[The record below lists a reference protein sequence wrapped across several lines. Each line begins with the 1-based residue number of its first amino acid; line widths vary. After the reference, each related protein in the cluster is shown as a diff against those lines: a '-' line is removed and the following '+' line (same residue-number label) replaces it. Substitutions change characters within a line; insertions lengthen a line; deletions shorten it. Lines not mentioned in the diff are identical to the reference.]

1 MSKKNGP
8 EPYFRPKKNRWYVQV
23 GGKQIN
29 LGPDEAQA
37 KIRWHQLMAGGLL
50 TPAPQPGG
58 NPSCPLAC
66 VLIDLFLSWCLKHRS
81 KRTAEWY
88 RGHLQ
93 SFLDSLPAAAT
104 IAAGQV
110 KPFHVVNWAD
120 AHATWGP
127 MQRRGAITAVQRA
140 FNWAEKLGHIDR
152 SPLRGIEKPP
162 PKRRE
167 QVLTPAEFAGLLA
180 RVKEPRFRDV
190 LEFCWET
197 GCRVQEVR
205 VIEARHVRLDRGR
218 VELPPAE
225 AKGKKRWRFIY
236 LSPSAEEIVKNLAK
250 VHPAGV
256 LFRNAAG
263 RRWDAQNFNNRF
275 IRLQARIGREE
286 MERRGFTL
294 ASDRVREVAASL
306 PPERR
311 ERGRVVP
318 KTAKELLREARKK
331 LMAREAAKLGTKY
344 ALTAI
349 RHSFATRLLEAGVDH
364 ITVAALLGHAD
375 ATMLARVYQH
385 VGEKTD
391 FLRAEL
397 LRASR
402 GRASD
407 EAGAA

>member
-8 EPYFRPKKNRWYVQV
+8 EPYYRPKKKRWYVQI

-37 KIRWHQLMAGGLL
+37 KVRWHQLMAGGLL
-50 TPAPQPGG
+50 PAPQSEDNSDG
-58 NPSCPLAC
+58 PLAC
-66 VLIDLFLSWCLKHRS
+66 VVIDLFLAWCLKHRS
-81 KRTAEWY
+81 KRTSEWY

-93 SFLDSLPAAAT
+93 SFLDSLPDAAT

-140 FNWAEKLGHIDR
+140 FNWAEKLGHLDR

-180 RVKEPRFRDV
+180 RIKEPRFRDV

-197 GCRVQEVR
+197 GARVQEVR
-205 VIEARHVRLDRGR
+205 VVEARHVRLDGGR

-236 LSPSAEEIVKNLAK
+236 LSPRAEEIATKLVAAY
-250 VHPAGV
+250 PSGV

-263 RRWDAQNFNNRF
+263 NRWDAQNFNNRF
-275 IRLQARIGREE
+275 IRLQTRMGREE
-286 MERRGFTL
+286 MKRRGFTL
-294 ASDRVREVAASL
+294 SPEKVREVVASL
-306 PPERR
+306 KPERR
-311 ERGRVVP
+311 EGGQVVP
-318 KTAKELLREARKK
+318 KSEKDLLREARKK

-344 ALTAI
+344 ALTTI
-349 RHSFATRLLEAGVDH
+349 RHSFATRLLESGVDH

-397 LRASR
+397 LRASP
-402 GRASD
+402 GRASN